1 MVTGFVL
8 ISTEPGKEGSVYKAV
23 CKYERVV
30 DAHPL
35 LGEYDIIAKVEAE
48 NWKTLGRT
56 VVEDLRNISGVVS
69 TITLAAIVLDAGKT
83 TKKE

>member
-8 ISTEPGKEGSVYKAV
+8 ISTEPGKEGSVYAAV

-48 NWKTLGRT
+48 DWKMLART
-56 VVEDLRNISGVVS
+56 VIDDLRNINGVVS
-69 TITLAAIVLDAGKT
+69 TRTLSAIALDAGET